1 MLVLNSSVFLGRHL
15 GGLRSPNQHTRR
27 GTLEAR
33 DCGPLRPTAVA
44 QCQPQLV
51 GRHAQGALL
60 RLWLPVGPVKDD
72 MTVEDLWPK
81 SDPIR
86 RQLLGYAVKPMV
98 VTRQR
103 TMTSH
108 CVSGCVNTAPA
119 DSL

>member
-1 MLVLNSSVFLGRHL
+1 MARLKPGTAVLFDRRLWHSA
-15 GGLRSPNQHTRR
+15 SPNWSDVTRKVLFYGYGYR
-27 GTLEAR
+27 WAR
-33 DCGPLRPTAVA
+33 
-44 QCQPQLV
+44 
-51 GRHAQGALL
+51 
-60 RLWLPVGPVKDD
+60 VKDD